1 MQQIERKG
9 RNVQVLR
16 FSVRKN
22 ADIRSLLVLSD
33 IHFDNPKC
41 KRDLLKR
48 HLDEALERNAAIAI
62 FGDLFCLM
70 QGKYDGRACKG
81 DILPQ
86 HNVPNYIDA
95 VINEAADWFK
105 PYSDNLVVVT
115 PGNHETAITSRLETD
130 VIERF
135 CQILRSEGGIT
146 LSGGYGNFLKVA
158 ISKNNSRASKI
169 IYSHHGYGGGGGFS
183 RQTGAFQKYLT
194 QVHAD
199 IYIAGHIHR
208 KEAFPLM
215 RTRLSSSFRPVN
227 DTLYFIRTGTYKD
240 EFIDGAK
247 GWANER
253 ALGARPLGGYW
264 LDFTF
269 DPRKGINY
277 RAYETDQ
284 L

>member
-1 MQQIERKG
+1 MQHIERKG

-16 FSVRKN
+16 FSVTRN
-22 ADIRSLLVLSD
+22 TDYRSLLVLSD

-41 KRDLLKR
+41 KRDELKR
-48 HLDEALERNAAIAI
+48 HLEQAVKKDAAIAI

-95 VINEAADWFK
+95 VIEEAADWFK
-105 PYSDNLVVVT
+105 PYREHLVLVT

-130 VIERF
+130 IIERF
-135 CQILRSEGGIT
+135 CQLMRSSGGVT
-146 LSGGYGNFLKVA
+146 LAGGYGNFLK
-158 ISKNNSRASKI
+158 IQMQKRNSRFSKV

-194 QVHAD
+194 QVNAD

-208 KEAFPLM
+208 KECFPLM
-215 RTRLSSSFRPVN
+215 RTRLSSSHKPIN
-227 DTLYFIRTGTYKD
+227 DTLHFIRTGTYKD
-240 EFIDGAK
+240 EFNDGAA

-253 ALGARPLGGYW
+253 AMGARPLGGYW
-264 LDFTF
+264 LEFAI
-269 DPRKGINY
+269 KEKQGISY
-277 RAYETDQ
+277 RVYETD
-284 L
+284 